1 MAQTAANLVDHV
13 LPPAVPLR
21 QFVITFPFELRSRLA
36 YDGKLLAGVG
46 RVVDDSVL
54 GFYLRHMRD
63 HHGIVGKS
71 GAVTVVQRASSDL
84 RLNPHFHTVALDGV
98 FAPDAQGTLVFHPLP
113 CLDTTDVADLLQVI
127 RVRVLRWLER
137 QGVVECTEHPELTL
151 LDDDFAQREPALA
164 ALAQAAVSGRLPAGP
179 EIRQRPPLTLHRSPG
194 MEVNAPL
201 SVAEL
206 GFSLHAA
213 TYAAADDPSGREALV
228 RYALRPPLSQER
240 LQPLP
245 NGLVRIQL
253 KRPFR
258 DGTVAVDLD
267 PLSLMCRLAAL
278 VPPPRCHL
286 IHYAG
291 VLAPAAKWRPLIV
304 PPADQSENNAT
315 VPTGSRPPTHRSQYR
330 PWAEL
335 LRRTFASDLEK
346 CCTCGGRLK
355 LRALVTQ
362 PANIRRYLRHLGE
375 PTEAPPLAP
384 ARDPPYFKSPALR
397 RKLGELPGQPAQD
410 DLFGA

>member
-1 MAQTAANLVDHV
+1 MATQTYCLLVID
-13 LPPAVPLR
+13 
-21 QFVITFPFELRSRLA
+21 
-36 YDGKLLAGVG
+36 
-46 RVVDDSVL
+46 
-54 GFYLRHMRD
+54 
-63 HHGIVGKS
+63 
-71 GAVTVVQRASSDL
+71 
-84 RLNPHFHTVALDGV
+84 
-98 FAPDAQGTLVFHPLP
+98 
-113 CLDTTDVADLLQVI
+113 
-127 RVRVLRWLER
+127 
-137 QGVVECTEHPELTL
+137 
-151 LDDDFAQREPALA
+151 
-164 ALAQAAVSGRLPAGP
+164 
-179 EIRQRPPLTLHRSPG
+179 
-194 MEVNAPL
+194 
-201 SVAEL
+201 
-206 GFSLHAA
+206 
-213 TYAAADDPSGREALV
+213 
-228 RYALRPPLSQER
+228 ALRPPLSQER

-245 NGLVRIQL
+245 NGLVRIEL

-315 VPTGSRPPTHRSQYR
+315 VPTGGQPPTHRSQYR

-362 PANIRRYLRHLGE
+362 PANYLRHLGE